1 MAACCERCGAVVDG
15 FNGQMVMLR
24 HYLWRSVSNGRWI
37 LCLNCIEEI
46 LKRNLTVEDLLF
58 KRVKGEIQWIPV
70 NYQFIRGKEIGISK
84 AREEIFTMRK
94 GIHYVIPFRD
104 FNKFEF
110 NSDNLS
116 ISSYLPINR

>member
-1 MAACCERCGAVVDG
+1 
-15 FNGQMVMLR
+15 
-24 HYLWRSVSNGRWI
+24 
-37 LCLNCIEEI
+37 
-46 LKRNLTVEDLLF
+46 
-58 KRVKGEIQWIPV
+58 
-70 NYQFIRGKEIGISK
+70 
-84 AREEIFTMRK
+84 MRK

>member
-15 FNGQMVMLR
+15 FNGQMVMLI
-24 HYLWRSVSNGRWI
+24 HSLWRSVSNGRWI

>member
-15 FNGQMVMLR
+15 SNGQMVMLR
-24 HYLWRSVSNGRWI
+24 HSLWRSVSNGRWI

>member
-1 MAACCERCGAVVDG
+1 MDSLFKLYRGD
-15 FNGQMVMLR
+15 F
-24 HYLWRSVSNGRWI
+24 
-37 LCLNCIEEI
+37 EE
-46 LKRNLTVEDLLF
+46 NLTVEDLLF

>member
-24 HYLWRSVSNGRWI
+24 HSLWRSVSNGRWI

-70 NYQFIRGKEIGISK
+70 NYQFIRGKEIGIAK

>member
-1 MAACCERCGAVVDG
+1 MD
-15 FNGQMVMLR
+15 
-24 HYLWRSVSNGRWI
+24 S
-37 LCLNCIEEI
+37 
-46 LKRNLTVEDLLF
+46 LF
-58 KRVKGEIQWIPV
+58 KLYRGDFEEKSDCWRPSFQESKGRDTWIPV

-116 ISSYLPINR
+116 ISSYLSINR

>member
-1 MAACCERCGAVVDG
+1 MAACCERCGAVVGG

-24 HYLWRSVSNGRWI
+24 HSLWRSVSNGRWI

-84 AREEIFTMRK
+84 AREEILR
-94 GIHYVIPFRD
+94 
-104 FNKFEF
+104 
-110 NSDNLS
+110 
-116 ISSYLPINR
+116 

>member
-1 MAACCERCGAVVDG
+1 MAACCERCGAVVGG

-24 HYLWRSVSNGRWI
+24 HSLWRSVSNGRWI

>member
-1 MAACCERCGAVVDG
+1 MAACCERCGVVVDG

-24 HYLWRSVSNGRWI
+24 HSLWRSVSNGRWI